1 MQASLQFTP
10 DQKQDLLHLRRL
22 FLAKV
27 GQLARQRQAL
37 LERIAN
43 SEGNLPGSSGRV
55 TQSEDAAQLR
65 QNGIEECQIH
75 LQFVGAMVDGVTFS
89 CCNKSSHAAFASQA
103 TTLKRLVISANLLP
117 DTFSMPSLSACREW
131 LRYKWDIS
139 HGRHAYQNALLR
151 DNKSTQCTVSYWQ
164 A

>member
-27 GQLARQRQAL
+27 GQLARQRQAI

-43 SEGNLPGSSGRV
+43 SEGNLPGSSGRD
-55 TQSEDAAQLR
+55 TQLEDAAQLR

-89 CCNKSSHAAFASQA
+89 CCNSCCICISSNHTQGACYLCQA
-103 TTLKRLVISANLLP
+103 IA
-117 DTFSMPSLSACREW
+117 
-131 LRYKWDIS
+131 
-139 HGRHAYQNALLR
+139 RHI
-151 DNKSTQCTVSYWQ
+151 
-164 A
+164 